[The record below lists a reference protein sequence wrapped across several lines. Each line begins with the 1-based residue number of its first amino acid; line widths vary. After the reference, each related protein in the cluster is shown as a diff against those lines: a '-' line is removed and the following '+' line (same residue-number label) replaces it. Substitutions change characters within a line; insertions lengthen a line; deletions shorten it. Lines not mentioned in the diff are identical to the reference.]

1 MSENE
6 IYYIAL
12 AGLLHDIGK
21 FADRASEYKE
31 GVEGFHKDRI
41 EKTINE
47 FRDICSPSFG
57 SGKDKRYT
65 HGHAVT
71 TAAVIKELAQC
82 EVFPVELSNLSLKLN
97 NNQQDF
103 IRLSA
108 CHHKPES
115 DYEKIISLADRLAS
129 GFERKDYEEYNKENK
144 VKDYKKSRL
153 YSVFENI
160 AKDNNTFDY
169 KYESLSFNKESV
181 FPKKDVKDSNP
192 DEYKKHFADF
202 VKDAKK
208 MFHKD
213 NIKIWLEHFDSLYM
227 IYTSNIPSFTVGYNP
242 PFVSLY
248 DHSKTTAALASSLYL
263 YSKNN
268 NKPIPYEENDD
279 EKMFILVQG
288 NFYGI
293 QDFIFSKGGQ
303 TTKNAAKILRG
314 RSFYVSLLS
323 ELAANML
330 CEKIGLTSLS
340 IIINAAGKF
349 LIIADNSSK
358 TLEAIKN
365 AEKEIVDWIYK
376 KFNMQISFGLVY
388 KEASVSDFSN
398 SEKLSGIIDELLK
411 ENENKKYRKFDIFEF
426 GGVINDYPTKFN
438 EICGYCGIRK
448 IKNSDKCD
456 ICHAH
461 IKIGEKLVE
470 VKKIAVTKENANL
483 EREKINILNYE
494 VYLDVYGKLSDY
506 KDKLIKY
513 WDISY
518 ESISKEITVKF
529 INNYVARNEKS
540 DILTFEDLAKKSEG
554 VGYICVLKGDV
565 DNLGSVF
572 RNIKNFNLSLYSSIS
587 RQLNMF
593 FSFYL
598 PRYFDEV
605 KKNVYTVFAGGD
617 DLFLIG
623 PWNEVFDLSKEISSK
638 FKEYVCQNKNISIS
652 MGLSLHKPKEPIDHI
667 RMFSE
672 EALEKSKNNQGKDS
686 VTVFGSTVKWNDFI
700 NELSPKI
707 ESFNNILKD
716 FSTVYLY
723 KLNNIIEMS
732 EKEEKIKKNL
742 NMEIKDISV
751 LKWRALLGY
760 FTIRNSKDKNKE
772 VNTTIREMTDF
783 IQKYRI
789 NSKIPLWYVLYKN
802 RKVKKEDK

>member
-1 MSENE
+1 MNENE
-6 IYYIAL
+6 VYYIAL

-21 FADRASEYKE
+21 FADRACEYKE

-47 FRDICSPSFG
+47 FRDICQPSYG
-57 SGKDKRYT
+57 SGKEKKYT
-65 HGHAVT
+65 HEHAVI
-71 TAAVIKELAQC
+71 TAALIKEFSEC
-82 EVFPVELSNLSLKLN
+82 KIFPQQLSELTLQFGNEK
-97 NNQQDF
+97 QDF

-115 DYEKIISLADRLAS
+115 YYEKIISLADRLAS

-160 AKDNNTFDY
+160 AKDTNTFDY
-169 KYESLSFNKESV
+169 QYERLSFDKDSI
-181 FPKKDVKDSNP
+181 FPKKNVRDSNP
-192 DEYKKHFADF
+192 NEYKKHFVDF

-208 MFHKD
+208 LLHKD
-213 NIKIWLEHFDSLYM
+213 NLKIWLEHFDSLYM

-242 PFVSLY
+242 PFISLY

-263 YSKNN
+263 YYKNGLN
-268 NKPIPYEENDD
+268 PFEENDD
-279 EKMFILVQG
+279 KEIFLFVQG

-303 TTKNAAKILRG
+303 TTKNATKILRG

-323 ELAANML
+323 ELAANL
-330 CEKIGLTSLS
+330 VCEKIGLTPLS

-358 TLEAIKN
+358 TSEAIKG

-376 KFNMQISFGLVY
+376 NFNMQISFGLVG
-388 KEASVSDFSN
+388 KGASISDLSN
-398 SEKLSGIIDELLK
+398 SEKLSKIFEELAK
-411 ENENKKYRKFDIFEF
+411 ESERKKYQKFDLFEF
-426 GGVINDYPTKFN
+426 GGVIDSYPTRFN
-438 EICGYCGIRK
+438 QICNYCGVRK
-448 IKNSDKCD
+448 INNLDKCD
-456 ICHAH
+456 ICDAH
-461 IKIGEKLVE
+461 IKIGEKLVKVE
-470 VKKIAVTKENANL
+470 KVAVTKENANL
-483 EREKINILNYE
+483 QGEKIKILNYE
-494 VYLDVYGKLSDY
+494 VYWDVSGKLSEY

-518 ESISKEITVKF
+518 ESISKDITAKF
-529 INNYVARNEKS
+529 INNYVAKNENS
-540 DILTFEDLAKKSEG
+540 EVLTFEDLAKKSEG
-554 VGYICVLKGDV
+554 VNYISVLKGDV
-565 DNLGSVF
+565 DNLGLVF
-572 RNIKNFNLSLYSSIS
+572 RSIKNLNLSLYSAVS

-598 PRYFDEV
+598 PRYFNES
-605 KKNVYTVFAGGD
+605 KKNIYTVFAGGD

-623 PWNEVFDLSKEISSK
+623 PWNEIFELSKEISVK
-638 FKEYVCQNKNISIS
+638 FKEYVCENKNISIS
-652 MGLSLHKPKEPIDHI
+652 MGLSLHKPKEPIDHMRI
-667 RMFSE
+667 FSE
-672 EALEKSKNNQGKDS
+672 EALEKSKNNEGKDS
-686 VTVFGSTVKWNDFI
+686 ITVFDCTVKWNDFV
-700 NELSPKI
+700 NELYPKI
-707 ESFNNILKD
+707 KNFDDIVKD

-723 KLNNIIEMS
+723 KINSIIEMA

-742 NMEIKDISV
+742 SMDIRDISV

-760 FTIRNSKDKNKE
+760 YTVRNLKDKNKN
-772 VNTTIREMTDF
+772 VDVIIREMINF
-783 IQKYRI
+783 IQKHKI
-789 NSKIPLWYVLYKN
+789 NSRIPLWYVLYKN